1 MTLYARISPLGSS
14 GVSQI
19 MRAVV
24 RLTSGKDTL
33 DGGPGA
39 VKQNIALFWNGISFF
54 LILLCII
61 FHIYTYIKQYINVS
75 HHNNYIVKI

>member
-24 RLTSGKDTL
+24 KLTSGKDTL

-39 VKQNIALFWNGISFF
+39 VTKNIIALIRNGILF
-54 LILLCII
+54 L
-61 FHIYTYIKQYINVS
+61 FGFTIYFISIKQYT
-75 HHNNYIVKI
+75 